1 MLVKIMEQNRE
12 EILTANSRDVAEH
25 FEKQHKDVLESI
37 RNLTAEN
44 SATKSMFIETS
55 FESRGKFYPQYELT
69 RDGFS
74 LLVMGFTGSKALEW
88 KLKYIE
94 AFNEMELEQF
104 DKNNL
109 TDEDLDF
116 IKKLY
121 KGVVGEYSDLE
132 NRVGELSKGFKID
145 RVFKVDKAVLMMA
158 IFELDNLD
166 TPKSVVIN
174 EAVELAKKF
183 STEFSANFVN
193 GVLGAYA
200 KD

>member
-1 MLVKIMEQNRE
+1 MRKYARE
-12 EILTANSRDVAEH
+12 VA
-25 FEKQHKDVLESI
+25 
-37 RNLTAEN
+37 
-44 SATKSMFIETS
+44 
-55 FESRGKFYPQYELT
+55 
-69 RDGFS
+69 FS
-74 LLVMGFTGSKALEW
+74 LEYMFTK
-88 KLKYIE
+88 

-132 NRVGELSKGFKID
+132 NREGELSKGFKID

>member
-1 MLVKIMEQNRE
+1 MRKYAR
-12 EILTANSRDVAEH
+12 AVA
-25 FEKQHKDVLESI
+25 
-37 RNLTAEN
+37 
-44 SATKSMFIETS
+44 
-55 FESRGKFYPQYELT
+55 
-69 RDGFS
+69 FS
-74 LLVMGFTGSKALEW
+74 LVFEYMFTK
-88 KLKYIE
+88 

>member
-1 MLVKIMEQNRE
+1 MRKYARE
-12 EILTANSRDVAEH
+12 VA
-25 FEKQHKDVLESI
+25 
-37 RNLTAEN
+37 
-44 SATKSMFIETS
+44 
-55 FESRGKFYPQYELT
+55 
-69 RDGFS
+69 FS
-74 LLVMGFTGSKALEW
+74 LVFEYMFTKD
-88 KLKYIE
+88 
-94 AFNEMELEQF
+94 FNEMELEQF

>member
-1 MLVKIMEQNRE
+1 MRKYARE
-12 EILTANSRDVAEH
+12 V
-25 FEKQHKDVLESI
+25 
-37 RNLTAEN
+37 
-44 SATKSMFIETS
+44 
-55 FESRGKFYPQYELT
+55 P
-69 RDGFS
+69 FS
-74 LLVMGFTGSKALEW
+74 LVFEYMFTK
-88 KLKYIE
+88 

>member
-1 MLVKIMEQNRE
+1 MRKYARE
-12 EILTANSRDVAEH
+12 VA
-25 FEKQHKDVLESI
+25 
-37 RNLTAEN
+37 
-44 SATKSMFIETS
+44 
-55 FESRGKFYPQYELT
+55 
-69 RDGFS
+69 FS
-74 LLVMGFTGSKALEW
+74 LVFEYMFTK
-88 KLKYIE
+88 

-174 EAVELAKKF
+174 EAVELSHVYSTPEAASFINGILGSVARSLEEAKP
-183 STEFSANFVN
+183 
-193 GVLGAYA
+193 
-200 KD
+200 

>member
-1 MLVKIMEQNRE
+1 MRKYARE
-12 EILTANSRDVAEH
+12 VD
-25 FEKQHKDVLESI
+25 
-37 RNLTAEN
+37 
-44 SATKSMFIETS
+44 
-55 FESRGKFYPQYELT
+55 
-69 RDGFS
+69 FS
-74 LLVMGFTGSKALEW
+74 LVFEYMFTK
-88 KLKYIE
+88 

>member
-1 MLVKIMEQNRE
+1 MRKYARE
-12 EILTANSRDVAEH
+12 VA
-25 FEKQHKDVLESI
+25 
-37 RNLTAEN
+37 
-44 SATKSMFIETS
+44 
-55 FESRGKFYPQYELT
+55 
-69 RDGFS
+69 FS
-74 LLVMGFTGSKALEW
+74 LVFEDMFTK
-88 KLKYIE
+88 

>member
-1 MLVKIMEQNRE
+1 MRKYARE
-12 EILTANSRDVAEH
+12 VA
-25 FEKQHKDVLESI
+25 
-37 RNLTAEN
+37 
-44 SATKSMFIETS
+44 
-55 FESRGKFYPQYELT
+55 
-69 RDGFS
+69 FS
-74 LLVMGFTGSKALEW
+74 LVFEYMSTK
-88 KLKYIE
+88 

-104 DKNNL
+104 DRNNL

>member
-1 MLVKIMEQNRE
+1 MRKYAREVAFILV
-12 EILTANSRDVAEH
+12 
-25 FEKQHKDVLESI
+25 FEYMF
-37 RNLTAEN
+37 
-44 SATKSMFIETS
+44 TK
-55 FESRGKFYPQYELT
+55 
-69 RDGFS
+69 
-74 LLVMGFTGSKALEW
+74 
-88 KLKYIE
+88 

>member
-1 MLVKIMEQNRE
+1 MRKYARE
-12 EILTANSRDVAEH
+12 VA
-25 FEKQHKDVLESI
+25 
-37 RNLTAEN
+37 
-44 SATKSMFIETS
+44 
-55 FESRGKFYPQYELT
+55 
-69 RDGFS
+69 FS
-74 LLVMGFTGSKALEW
+74 LVFEYMFTK
-88 KLKYIE
+88 

-109 TDEDLDF
+109 TDEDFDF

-193 GVLGAYA
+193 EICTYIKHYRSVGHHIGSYKPRSARTGYDYIRFEALLF
-200 KD
+200 

>member
-1 MLVKIMEQNRE
+1 MRKYARE
-12 EILTANSRDVAEH
+12 VA
-25 FEKQHKDVLESI
+25 
-37 RNLTAEN
+37 
-44 SATKSMFIETS
+44 
-55 FESRGKFYPQYELT
+55 
-69 RDGFS
+69 FS
-74 LLVMGFTGSKALEW
+74 LVFEYMFTKT
-88 KLKYIE
+88 
-94 AFNEMELEQF
+94 FNEMELEQF
-104 DKNNL
+104 KKENL
-109 TDEDLDF
+109 TEDDLDF

-145 RVFKVDKAVLMMA
+145 RVFKVDKAALMMA
-158 IFELDNLD
+158 VFELDNLD

>member
-1 MLVKIMEQNRE
+1 MRKYARE
-12 EILTANSRDVAEH
+12 VA
-25 FEKQHKDVLESI
+25 
-37 RNLTAEN
+37 
-44 SATKSMFIETS
+44 
-55 FESRGKFYPQYELT
+55 
-69 RDGFS
+69 FS
-74 LLVMGFTGSKALEW
+74 LVFEYMLTK
-88 KLKYIE
+88 

>member
-1 MLVKIMEQNRE
+1 MRKYARE
-12 EILTANSRDVAEH
+12 VA
-25 FEKQHKDVLESI
+25 
-37 RNLTAEN
+37 
-44 SATKSMFIETS
+44 
-55 FESRGKFYPQYELT
+55 
-69 RDGFS
+69 FS
-74 LLVMGFTGSKALEW
+74 LVFEYMFTK
-88 KLKYIE
+88 

-166 TPKSVVIN
+166 TPKSVVFDYPLKLHHTQTSNQSIFTHHTHQFKGQN
-174 EAVELAKKF
+174 AIVY
-183 STEFSANFVN
+183 
-193 GVLGAYA
+193 LGAYA

>member
-1 MLVKIMEQNRE
+1 MRKYARE
-12 EILTANSRDVAEH
+12 VA
-25 FEKQHKDVLESI
+25 
-37 RNLTAEN
+37 
-44 SATKSMFIETS
+44 
-55 FESRGKFYPQYELT
+55 
-69 RDGFS
+69 FS
-74 LLVMGFTGSKALEW
+74 LVFEYMFTK
-88 KLKYIE
+88 

-174 EAVELAKKF
+174 EAVELAKKYAGEEDASF
-183 STEFSANFVN
+183 IN
-193 GVLGAYA
+193 GVLGSFVRGEVEPQAEA
-200 KD
+200 EEASAQAPADEPEQRPENGAEA

>member
-1 MLVKIMEQNRE
+1 MRKYARE
-12 EILTANSRDVAEH
+12 VA
-25 FEKQHKDVLESI
+25 
-37 RNLTAEN
+37 
-44 SATKSMFIETS
+44 
-55 FESRGKFYPQYELT
+55 
-69 RDGFS
+69 FS
-74 LLVMGFTGSKALEW
+74 LVFEYMFTKT
-88 KLKYIE
+88 
-94 AFNEMELEQF
+94 FNEMELEQF
-104 DKNNL
+104 KKENL
-109 TDEDLDF
+109 TEDDLDF

-145 RVFKVDKAVLMMA
+145 RVFKVDKAVLMIA
-158 IFELDNLD
+158 VFELDNLD

>member
-1 MLVKIMEQNRE
+1 MRKYARE
-12 EILTANSRDVAEH
+12 VA
-25 FEKQHKDVLESI
+25 
-37 RNLTAEN
+37 
-44 SATKSMFIETS
+44 
-55 FESRGKFYPQYELT
+55 
-69 RDGFS
+69 FS
-74 LLVMGFTGSKALEW
+74 LVFEYMFTK
-88 KLKYIE
+88 

-183 STEFSANFVN
+183 SAEFSANFVN

>member
-1 MLVKIMEQNRE
+1 MRKYARE
-12 EILTANSRDVAEH
+12 VA
-25 FEKQHKDVLESI
+25 
-37 RNLTAEN
+37 
-44 SATKSMFIETS
+44 
-55 FESRGKFYPQYELT
+55 
-69 RDGFS
+69 FS
-74 LLVMGFTGSKALEW
+74 LVFEYMFTKT
-88 KLKYIE
+88 
-94 AFNEMELEQF
+94 FNEMELEQF
-104 DKNNL
+104 KKENL
-109 TDEDLDF
+109 TEDDLDF

-158 IFELDNLD
+158 VFELDNLD

-193 GVLGAYA
+193 GVLGRLR
-200 KD
+200 

>member
-1 MLVKIMEQNRE
+1 MRKYARE
-12 EILTANSRDVAEH
+12 VAISPV
-25 FEKQHKDVLESI
+25 FEYMF
-37 RNLTAEN
+37 
-44 SATKSMFIETS
+44 TK
-55 FESRGKFYPQYELT
+55 
-69 RDGFS
+69 
-74 LLVMGFTGSKALEW
+74 
-88 KLKYIE
+88 

>member
-1 MLVKIMEQNRE
+1 MRKYAREVAFRLV
-12 EILTANSRDVAEH
+12 
-25 FEKQHKDVLESI
+25 FEYMF
-37 RNLTAEN
+37 
-44 SATKSMFIETS
+44 TK
-55 FESRGKFYPQYELT
+55 
-69 RDGFS
+69 
-74 LLVMGFTGSKALEW
+74 
-88 KLKYIE
+88 

>member
-1 MLVKIMEQNRE
+1 MRKYARE
-12 EILTANSRDVAEH
+12 VA
-25 FEKQHKDVLESI
+25 
-37 RNLTAEN
+37 
-44 SATKSMFIETS
+44 
-55 FESRGKFYPQYELT
+55 
-69 RDGFS
+69 FS
-74 LLVMGFTGSKALEW
+74 LVFEYMFTKT
-88 KLKYIE
+88 
-94 AFNEMELEQF
+94 FNEMELEQF
-104 DKNNL
+104 KKENL
-109 TDEDLDF
+109 TEDDLDF

-158 IFELDNLD
+158 VFELDNLD

>member
-1 MLVKIMEQNRE
+1 MRKYARE
-12 EILTANSRDVAEH
+12 VA
-25 FEKQHKDVLESI
+25 
-37 RNLTAEN
+37 
-44 SATKSMFIETS
+44 
-55 FESRGKFYPQYELT
+55 
-69 RDGFS
+69 FS
-74 LLVMGFTGSKALEW
+74 LVFEYMFTK
-88 KLKYIE
+88 I
-94 AFNEMELEQF
+94 FNEMELEQF
-104 DKNNL
+104 KKENL
-109 TDEDLDF
+109 TEDDLDF

-145 RVFKVDKAVLMMA
+145 RVFKVDKAVLMIA
-158 IFELDNLD
+158 VFELDNLD

>member
-1 MLVKIMEQNRE
+1 ME
-12 EILTANSRDVAEH
+12 I
-25 FEKQHKDVLESI
+25 
-37 RNLTAEN
+37 
-44 SATKSMFIETS
+44 
-55 FESRGKFYPQYELT
+55 
-69 RDGFS
+69 
-74 LLVMGFTGSKALEW
+74 
-88 KLKYIE
+88 
-94 AFNEMELEQF
+94 EQF

-109 TDEDLDF
+109 PDADLDL

>member
-1 MLVKIMEQNRE
+1 MRKYARE
-12 EILTANSRDVAEH
+12 VAFSIE
-25 FEKQHKDVLESI
+25 FEYMF
-37 RNLTAEN
+37 
-44 SATKSMFIETS
+44 TK
-55 FESRGKFYPQYELT
+55 
-69 RDGFS
+69 
-74 LLVMGFTGSKALEW
+74 
-88 KLKYIE
+88 